1 MSDESDPSD
10 DDQLAERAIDPLADL
25 REELQED
32 ATDQAADDTADTQ
45 SSTTA
50 EQPPVADSASSTEQQ
65 SEDGPLGE
73 LASTVSTRA
82 NRTDKTDAELEEL
95 FEQQET
101 ASVDPDAVW
110 EQLEADDTS
119 EADETPV
126 QTEPRVVEKAT
137 YCESC
142 PYFSAPPDMYCT
154 HDGTEIRRLVDF
166 DHVEVV
172 NCPIVKQNDELEN
185 A

>member
-50 EQPPVADSASSTEQQ
+50 EQPPVTDSASSTEQQ
-65 SEDGPLGE
+65 STDGPLGE
-73 LASTVSTRA
+73 LASAVST
-82 NRTDKTDAELEEL
+82 RTDKTDAELEEL

-126 QTEPRVVEKAT
+126 QTEPRIVEKAT
-137 YCESC
+137 YCETC